1 MTDQEKQ
8 AQEALEAK
16 MLEAT
21 KGFVK
26 QDAIDSV
33 KQEITEA
40 QNVAIKSLEDKL
52 VEQGNIINELKAQ
65 PQTLV
70 AEKSVTE
77 QVKDIIKEHSDGF
90 KAFVN
95 KSAPFKFEL
104 KAAGTMTIATNITGA
119 TTLLPTPTLL
129 AGYNPLRR
137 NPATFLDVASVRP
150 TNSAR
155 ISYVDQASYD
165 GSAAATSEGS
175 AKPAQDFDLKVSTS
189 SAVKLAATTKISDEM
204 LDDIDFMAQAVSDE
218 LLSRVRL
225 AVSGSIYTYITSGM
239 TPGYTTVNSAF
250 ADYYPLA
257 NPAKIW
263 DVLTAA
269 KATIQAGNH
278 EPNTVFVNHLTFANM
293 WLTKTTVGEYTQPI
307 LVTPNEMMFNGLR
320 IIATNA
326 VAGDKYIV
334 CDIEK
339 LNVYI
344 YKDLIVEAGWENDD
358 FTKNLRTFRGE
369 VRVHYFVK
377 DNDKTAFLYGDLSTD
392 ADYMTAAS

>member
-1 MTDQEKQ
+1 MTELELE
-8 AQEALEAK
+8 AQQALEAK

-26 QDAIDSV
+26 QDAIDSA

-104 KAAGTMTIATNITGA
+104 KAAGTMTVGTNVTGA
-119 TTLLPTPTLL
+119 TTLLPMPTLL
-129 AGYNPLRR
+129 AGYNPLTR
-137 NPATFLDVASVRP
+137 NPATFLDVATTRS

-165 GSAAATSEGS
+165 GSAATTSEGS
-175 AKPAQDFDLKVSTS
+175 AKPGQDFDLKVSTS
-189 SAVKLAATTKISDEM
+189 SAVKVAATTKISDEM

-225 AVSGSIYTYITSGM
+225 AVSGNIYTYITSGM

-278 EPNTVFVNHLTFANM
+278 QPNTVFVNHLTFANM

-369 VRVHYFVK
+369 CRIHYYVK

-392 ADYMTAAS
+392 ADYMTAAA

>member
-1 MTDQEKQ
+1 MEALEIQQ
-8 AQEALEAK
+8 ALEAK

-21 KGFVK
+21 KGLAKQESVEALKNELTESTTKSIKELEEVVVK
-26 QDAIDSV
+26 Q
-33 KQEITEA
+33 
-40 QNVAIKSLEDKL
+40 
-52 VEQGNIINELKAQ
+52 GNLINELKEQ
-65 PQTLV
+65 PSTPQAV
-70 AEKSVTE
+70 KSIAE
-77 QVKDIIKEHSDGF
+77 QVEEIINEHSDGY

-95 KSAPFKFEL
+95 KQAPFKFAL
-104 KAAGTMTIATNITGA
+104 KAAGTMLVSTNVTGA

-129 AGYNPLRR
+129 AGYNPLTR
-137 NPATFLDVASVRP
+137 NPATFFDAVRVQR

-155 ISYVDQASYD
+155 ISYVDQASAD
-165 GSAAATSEGS
+165 GTSATTSEGN
-175 AKPAQDFDLKVSTS
+175 AKPAIDFDLKVSTS
-189 SAVKLAATTKISDEM
+189 SAVKVAAVTKISDEM
-204 LDDIDFMAQAVSDE
+204 LDDISFMSQAVSDE

-225 AVSGSIYTYITSGM
+225 AVSGNIYTYITSGM

-257 NPAKIW
+257 TPAKIW

-293 WLTKTTVGEYTQPI
+293 WLTKTTGGEYTQPI
-307 LVTPNEMMFNGLR
+307 LVTPTEMMFNGIR
-320 IIATNA
+320 IVATNA
-326 VAGDKYIV
+326 VAGDKYIM
-334 CDIEK
+334 CDINK

-344 YKDLIVEAGWENDD
+344 YKDLEVEAGWENDD

-369 VRVHYFVK
+369 CRVHYFVK

>member
-165 GSAAATSEGS
+165 GGAATTSEGS

>member
-1 MTDQEKQ
+1 MTELELE
-8 AQEALEAK
+8 AQQALEAK

-26 QDAIDSV
+26 QDAIDSA

-104 KAAGTMTIATNITGA
+104 KAAGTMTVGTNVTGA
-119 TTLLPTPTLL
+119 TTLLPMPTLL
-129 AGYNPLRR
+129 AGYNPLTR
-137 NPATFLDVASVRP
+137 NPATFLDVATTRS

-165 GSAAATSEGS
+165 GSAATTSEGS
-175 AKPAQDFDLKVSTS
+175 AKPGQDFDLKVSTS
-189 SAVKLAATTKISDEM
+189 SAVKVAATTKISDEM

-225 AVSGSIYTYITSGM
+225 AVSGNIYTYITSGM
-239 TPGYTTVNSAF
+239 TPGYTTVNAAF

-278 EPNTVFVNHLTFANM
+278 QPNTVFVNHLTFANM

-344 YKDLIVEAGWENDD
+344 YKDLVVEAGWENDD

-392 ADYMTAAS
+392 ADYMTAAA

>member
-1 MTDQEKQ
+1 MTQEELVQ
-8 AQEALEAK
+8 QALEAK
-16 MLEAT
+16 MQEAT
-21 KGFVK
+21 KGFAK
-26 QDAIDSV
+26 EDSV
-33 KQEITEA
+33 TQAIKTATEA
-40 QNVAIKSLEDKL
+40 TDAKIKSLEDI
-52 VEQGNIINELKAQ
+52 VATQGNIINEMKEDVTT
-65 PQTLV
+65 PIV
-70 AEKSVTE
+70 EKSLAE
-77 QVKDIIKEHSDGF
+77 QVKEMITEHSAGF
-90 KAFVN
+90 KAFVD
-95 KSAPFKFEL
+95 KTAPFKFEL
-104 KAAGTMTIATNITGA
+104 KAAGTMLISSNITGQ

-129 AGYNPLRR
+129 AGYNPLTRT
-137 NPATFLDVASVRP
+137 PATFLDVVTPRR

-155 ISYVDQASYD
+155 ISYVDQVSAD
-165 GSAAATSEGS
+165 GTAATTSEGS
-175 AKPAQDFDLKVSTS
+175 AKPPIDFDLKVSTS
-189 SAVKLAATTKISDEM
+189 SAVKVPAIIKISDEM

-218 LLSRVRL
+218 LVSRIRI
-225 AVSGSIYTYITSGM
+225 ATSGNIYTYITSGM

-307 LVTPNEMMFNGLR
+307 LVTPTEMMFNGLR
-320 IIATNA
+320 IIETNA

-334 CDIEK
+334 CDINK
-339 LNVYI
+339 LNLYI
-344 YKDLIVEAGWENDD
+344 YKDLTVEAGWENDD

-369 VRVHYFVK
+369 IRIHYFVK